1 MTNIKFFRKM
11 SSSLRHGGTK
21 KPVFYLSINSDPNE
35 HISILSKQKD
45 GTMKNVPC
53 PVIGQQYNRF
63 MFGVD
68 RADQLRMQYSICC
81 KSKKWC
87 RYLLW
92 FLVDLAD
99 VNDSI
104 YLDGALCRGWGG
116 DTYVQVE
123 QHNIER

>member
-1 MTNIKFFRKM
+1 M

-45 GTMKNVPC
+45 GT
-53 PVIGQQYNRF
+53 
-63 MFGVD
+63 
-68 RADQLRMQYSICC
+68 ADQLRMQYSICC

-92 FLVDLAD
+92 FWWILQMLMTVF
-99 VNDSI
+99 I
-104 YLDGALCRGWGG
+104 
-116 DTYVQVE
+116 
-123 QHNIER
+123 

>member
-1 MTNIKFFRKM
+1 M
-11 SSSLRHGGTK
+11 SSSLQHGGTK
-21 KPVFYLSINSDPNE
+21 KPVFYLSTNSDPNE
-35 HISILSKQKD
+35 HIRILSKQKD
-45 GTMKNVPC
+45 GTMKDVPC

-87 RYLLW
+87 RFLLW
-92 FLVDLAD
+92 FLVDLAV

-104 YLDGALCRGWGG
+104 YLDGALCRG
-116 DTYVQVE
+116 
-123 QHNIER
+123 

>member
-1 MTNIKFFRKM
+1 MLEEIKSCKLKNHDEHKILQKNELVATAWR
-11 SSSLRHGGTK
+11 
-21 KPVFYLSINSDPNE
+21 SINSDPNE

-45 GTMKNVPC
+45 GTMKDVPC
-53 PVIGQQYNRF
+53 PVI
-63 MFGVD
+63 GVD